1 VSSKKKASNKLSIKK
16 KEITKPKA
24 EKKVLSKKSVEK
36 TGTKTNNK
44 TEKEAKKKVPVKQPT
59 TTKKTETKK
68 SVPVK
73 QVKVIYIFLMISGT
87 NLAFLLQL
95 SQPKKTYTPWFT
107 KCKPSLMF
115 ACTQCFNLQWL
126 CCIVLMKFVH
136 CI

>member
-1 VSSKKKASNKLSIKK
+1 LHIKK

-95 SQPKKTYTPWFT
+95 SAGLPKITSLVGLGYWASVKFYPW
-107 KCKPSLMF
+107 
-115 ACTQCFNLQWL
+115 
-126 CCIVLMKFVH
+126 I
-136 CI
+136 